1 MRPSQP
7 RGMQQEATGGGPG
20 PYESLGLGMNNPRQI
35 SQLYVC
41 FFFMALK
48 SSNLLGI
55 VNEGAYPL
63 PSRNE
68 KAARPNGWDGRLLA
82 TFIGGQARCGRA

>member
-1 MRPSQP
+1 
-7 RGMQQEATGGGPG
+7 MQQEATEGGPG

-55 VNEGAYPL
+55 VNESAESL
-63 PSRNE
+63 PTRNE
-68 KAARPNGWDGRLLA
+68 KPPAPTSG
-82 TFIGGQARCGRA
+82 TGGC